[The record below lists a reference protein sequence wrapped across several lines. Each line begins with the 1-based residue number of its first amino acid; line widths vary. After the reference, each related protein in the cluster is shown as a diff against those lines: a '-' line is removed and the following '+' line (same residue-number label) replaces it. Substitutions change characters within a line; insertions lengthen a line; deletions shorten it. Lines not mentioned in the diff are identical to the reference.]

1 VTMAV
6 VAVVAALAV
15 AVLAL
20 VAVGAS
26 SSAATARVE
35 AARLGADLLIARAE
49 LDAAKH
55 SRRQA
60 EARAAA
66 LEEELAHLDQETPL
80 PIDAAGARAR
90 TLRLLRRWA
99 DAGAVPATDPAAV
112 VPDPAPTEPADGPAG
127 P

>member
-1 VTMAV
+1 VITAA
-6 VAVVAALAV
+6 VAVVASLAV

-20 VAVGAS
+20 VAVSAS

-35 AARLGADLLIARAE
+35 VARLGADLLIARAE

-55 SRRQA
+55 IRRQA

-66 LEEELAHLDQETPL
+66 LEEELAHLDQEAPL
-80 PIDAAGARAR
+80 PTDAAGARAR
-90 TLRLLRRWA
+90 TLRLVRRWA
-99 DAGAVPATDPAAV
+99 DAGAVPATDAAAV
-112 VPDPAPTEPADGPAG
+112 VPDPPAAEPASGPAS

>member
-1 VTMAV
+1 MAV

-15 AVLAL
+15 VALAL
-20 VAVGAS
+20 VAVSAS

-35 AARLGADLLIARAE
+35 AARLGADLLVARAE

-66 LEEELAHLDQETPL
+66 LEEELAHLDQEAPL
-80 PIDAAGARAR
+80 PTDAAGARVR
-90 TLRLLRRWA
+90 TLLLLRRWA
-99 DAGAVPATDPAAV
+99 DAGAVPAADPAAV
-112 VPDPAPTEPADGPAG
+112 VPDPDPAKPADRPAG
-127 P
+127 S

>member
-1 VTMAV
+1 VTTAV

-15 AVLAL
+15 IVLAL
-20 VAVGAS
+20 VAVSAS
-26 SSAATARVE
+26 SSATTARVE

-60 EARAAA
+60 EARATA
-66 LEEELAHLDQETPL
+66 LEEELAHLDQEAPL
-80 PIDAAGARAR
+80 PTDAAGARAR

-99 DAGAVPATDPAAV
+99 DARAVPATDLAAV
-112 VPDPAPTEPADGPAG
+112 VPDPAPAEPADGPAG
-127 P
+127 S